1 MEGMMEHKAPFLS
14 LLGIFVGLIWSL
26 DFWKIITPS
35 ALPVGSFEE
44 RKQIWRT
51 ILKWLIFILGLAAWG
66 SLSYSLT
73 QPRLP
78 NTYSPS
84 SREVND
90 IILVMDVSRSML
102 AEDLRPNRLEV
113 AKQKLREFSRKHSQ
127 DRIGLVIFSEKVFTL
142 MPLSTDP
149 DLLDKVI
156 ADIGVG
162 YLGSGTNIGDG
173 LGLAVARAAESEAKN
188 KVIILLTDGVA
199 NVGNLTPLQAAQE
212 AQKQGIKVYTIGLG
226 SAEDAKI
233 PVNKTIL
240 GTQYQLIPGGSIDY
254 KTLKEVASLTGGKFY
269 PATNEKAL
277 EKIFDE
283 INQLERTE
291 IKVENQIVYDE
302 LYYKYFY
309 WGFLLLL
316 VSEVIRRFVLR
327 EVL

>member
-1 MEGMMEHKAPFLS
+1 MEHKAPLLS
-14 LLGIFVGLIWSL
+14 LLGIIVGLVWSL
-26 DFWKIITPS
+26 DFWKLIAPRP
-35 ALPVGSFEE
+35 LPVGEFEG
-44 RKQIWRT
+44 RRQIWRPF
-51 ILKWLIFILGLAAWG
+51 LKWVLFLIGLVGWG
-66 SLSYSLT
+66 YLSYSLT

-78 NTYSPS
+78 HSYSPS

-90 IILVMDVSRSML
+90 IILVVDVSRSML

-113 AKQKLREFSRKHSQ
+113 AKQKLRDFSKLHSQ
-127 DRIGLVIFSEKVFTL
+127 DRIGLIIFSEKVFTL

-188 KVIILLTDGVA
+188 KVIVLLTDGVA
-199 NVGNLTPLQAAQE
+199 NVGNLTPLQAAEE
-212 AQKQGIKVYTIGLG
+212 AKKQGIKVYTIGLG
-226 SAEDAKI
+226 SADDAKI
-233 PVNKTIL
+233 PVSKTIL

-254 KTLKEVASLTGGKFY
+254 KTLKEVANLTGGKFY

-277 EKIFDE
+277 EDIFGD
-283 INQLERTE
+283 INKLERTE
-291 IKVENQIVYDE
+291 IKVENQIIYDE
-302 LYYKYFY
+302 LYYKYFC
-309 WGFLLLL
+309 WGFLLILGVELL
-316 VSEVIRRFVLR
+316 RRFILR